1 METTLPILYNNW
13 RKYLFCDSSY
23 IPLCLE
29 INNLW
34 QKSSNILLLLLLL
47 SLSLSLNISLNVRI
61 EKKYFFFH
69 LFFLSFFFFL
79 SNKNDVSPIIFNKY
93 QTQHYI
99 LNSVKFFSTTYI
111 YIYTYTKYWYN
122 RVIFLKYYRDWSK
135 YINKMSVKV
144 KIEHNN
150 NETKTEWISVSFHL
164 TIFNL

>member
-47 SLSLSLNISLNVRI
+47 LLSLSLNISLNVRI

-111 YIYTYTKYWYN
+111 YIYTHIQNIDIIVLYFWNIIETEANILTKCQ
-122 RVIFLKYYRDWSK
+122 LKSK
-135 YINKMSVKV
+135 
-144 KIEHNN
+144 
-150 NETKTEWISVSFHL
+150 
-164 TIFNL
+164 